1 MFYSSEKKLNFKD
14 VLIVPKSSKI
24 NSRKDVVLDTKILFP
39 ASGISWTG
47 VPIMASNM
55 DNVGTFEMGFALQN
69 FHMTNAVSKFY
80 NKDAWVKSISNGLD
94 LEFNFITFG
103 LQEISE
109 IDEIISYILQK
120 TNKNIKTIVFDIPN
134 GYIEKFS
141 KIISE
146 ARKEFPKLG
155 IIAGNV
161 VTSEGVR
168 LLMDSGADGV
178 KVGIGSGGVCDTT
191 ETTGIGYPQLSA
203 AIDCSLE
210 VKKYNG
216 FIVSDG
222 GVKITGDISKAFAA
236 GSGFVMLGSLLAAH
250 KESMA
255 PIIRKDNKN
264 FRELYGMSS
273 TQAMTKH
280 YGGVADYRT
289 SEGKSILV
297 EDRGP
302 VKNTLNKI
310 LGALRSTCTYINA
323 KNIGEIHENSSFII
337 L

>member
-80 NKDAWVKSISNGLD
+80 NKDAWVKSIRIGLD

>member
-39 ASGISWTG
+39 ASGINWTG

-203 AIDCSLE
+203 AIDCSIE

-222 GVKITGDISKAFAA
+222 GVKIPGDISKAFAA

-310 LGALRSTCTYINA
+310 LGAMRSTCTYINA

>member
-39 ASGISWTG
+39 ASGINWTG

-216 FIVSDG
+216 FTVSDG

-273 TQAMTKH
+273 TQAMVKH

-289 SEGKSILV
+289 SEGKLILV

-302 VKNTLNKI
+302 VKHTLNKI

-323 KNIGEIHENSSFII
+323 KNIGEIYENSSFII

>member
-203 AIDCSLE
+203 AIDCSHE

>member
-1 MFYSSEKKLNFKD
+1 MLYSSEKKLNFKD

>member
-120 TNKNIKTIVFDIPN
+120 TNKKIKTIVFDIPN

>member
-55 DNVGTFEMGFALQN
+55 DNVGTFEMGLALQN

-323 KNIGEIHENSSFII
+323 KNIGEIYENSSFII

>member
-39 ASGISWTG
+39 ASGINWTG

-203 AIDCSLE
+203 AIDCSIE

-222 GVKITGDISKAFAA
+222 GVKIPGDISKAFAA

>member
-39 ASGISWTG
+39 ASGINWTG

-161 VTSEGVR
+161 VTAEGVR

-203 AIDCSLE
+203 AIDCSIE

-222 GVKITGDISKAFAA
+222 GVKIPGDISKAFAA

-310 LGALRSTCTYINA
+310 LGAMRSTCTYINA

>member
-39 ASGISWTG
+39 ASGINWTG

-310 LGALRSTCTYINA
+310 LGAMRSTCTYINA

>member
-39 ASGISWTG
+39 ASGINWTG

-69 FHMTNAVSKFY
+69 FHMTNAVSKFC

-203 AIDCSLE
+203 AIDCSIE

>member
-39 ASGISWTG
+39 ASGINWTG

-69 FHMTNAVSKFY
+69 FHMANAVSKFY
-80 NKDAWVKSISNGLD
+80 NKDAWVKSIRNGLD

-146 ARKEFPKLG
+146 ARKQFPDLG

-161 VTSEGVR
+161 VTSEGVKQI
-168 LLMDSGADGV
+168 MDSGADGV

-191 ETTGIGYPQLSA
+191 ETTGIGYPQLA
-203 AIDCSLE
+203 AVIDCSIE
-210 VKKYNG
+210 VKKYGG

-255 PIIRKDNKN
+255 PIIRKENRN
-264 FRELYGMSS
+264 YRELYGMSS

-302 VKNTLNKI
+302 VKYTLNKM

-323 KNIGEIHENSSFII
+323 KNIGEIHKNSRFII

>member
-1 MFYSSEKKLNFKD
+1 MFYSNEKKLNFKD

>member
-39 ASGISWTG
+39 ASGINWTG

-120 TNKNIKTIVFDIPN
+120 TNKKIKTIVFDIPN

>member
-24 NSRKDVVLDTKILFP
+24 NSRKDVILDTKILFP
-39 ASGISWTG
+39 ASGINWTG

-80 NKDAWVKSISNGLD
+80 NKDAWVKSIRNGLD

-134 GYIEKFS
+134 GYLEKFS

-146 ARKEFPKLG
+146 ARKEFPNLG

-161 VTSEGVR
+161 VTSEGVKQI
-168 LLMDSGADGV
+168 MDSGADGV

-191 ETTGIGYPQLSA
+191 ETTGIGYPQLA
-203 AIDCSLE
+203 AVIDCSIE
-210 VKKYNG
+210 VKKYGG

-255 PIIRKDNKN
+255 PIIRKENRN
-264 FRELYGMSS
+264 YRELYGMSS
-273 TQAMTKH
+273 TKAMTKH

-302 VKNTLNKI
+302 VKYTLNKI
-310 LGALRSTCTYINA
+310 RGALRSTCTYINA
-323 KNIGEIHENSSFII
+323 KNIGEIHKNSRFII

>member
-39 ASGISWTG
+39 ASGINWTG

-69 FHMTNAVSKFY
+69 FHMANAVSKFY
-80 NKDAWVKSISNGLD
+80 NKDAWVKSIRNGLD

-109 IDEIISYILQK
+109 IYEIISYILQK

-146 ARKEFPKLG
+146 ARKQFPDLG

-161 VTSEGVR
+161 VTSEGVKQI
-168 LLMDSGADGV
+168 MDSGADGV

-191 ETTGIGYPQLSA
+191 ETTGIGYPQLA
-203 AIDCSLE
+203 AVIDCSIE
-210 VKKYNG
+210 VKKYGG

-255 PIIRKDNKN
+255 PIIRKENRN
-264 FRELYGMSS
+264 YRELYGMSS

-302 VKNTLNKI
+302 VKYTLNKM

-323 KNIGEIHENSSFII
+323 KNIGEIHKNSRFII

>member
-39 ASGISWTG
+39 ASGINWTG

-222 GVKITGDISKAFAA
+222 GVKIPGDISKAFAA

-310 LGALRSTCTYINA
+310 LGAMRSTCTYINA

>member
-203 AIDCSLE
+203 AIDCSIE

-216 FIVSDG
+216 FIVSDV

>member
-47 VPIMASNM
+47 VPIIASNM

-203 AIDCSLE
+203 AIDCSIE

>member
-39 ASGISWTG
+39 ASGINWTG

-161 VTSEGVR
+161 VTAEGVR

-203 AIDCSLE
+203 ALDCSLE

-222 GVKITGDISKAFAA
+222 GVKIPGDISKAFAA

-310 LGALRSTCTYINA
+310 LGAMRSTCTYINA

>member
-146 ARKEFPKLG
+146 ARKQFPDLG

-161 VTSEGVR
+161 VTSEGVKQI
-168 LLMDSGADGV
+168 MDSGADGV

-191 ETTGIGYPQLSA
+191 ETTGIGYPQLA
-203 AIDCSLE
+203 AVIDCSIE
-210 VKKYNG
+210 VKKYGG

-255 PIIRKDNKN
+255 PIIRKENRN
-264 FRELYGMSS
+264 YRELYGMSS

-302 VKNTLNKI
+302 VKYTLNKM

-323 KNIGEIHENSSFII
+323 KNIGEIHKNSRFII

>member
-39 ASGISWTG
+39 ASGINWTG

-161 VTSEGVR
+161 VTAEGVR

>member
-39 ASGISWTG
+39 ASGINWTG

-134 GYIEKFS
+134 GYIEKF
-141 KIISE
+141 
-146 ARKEFPKLG
+146 
-155 IIAGNV
+155 
-161 VTSEGVR
+161 
-168 LLMDSGADGV
+168 
-178 KVGIGSGGVCDTT
+178 
-191 ETTGIGYPQLSA
+191 
-203 AIDCSLE
+203 
-210 VKKYNG
+210 
-216 FIVSDG
+216 
-222 GVKITGDISKAFAA
+222 
-236 GSGFVMLGSLLAAH
+236 
-250 KESMA
+250 
-255 PIIRKDNKN
+255 
-264 FRELYGMSS
+264 
-273 TQAMTKH
+273 
-280 YGGVADYRT
+280 
-289 SEGKSILV
+289 
-297 EDRGP
+297 
-302 VKNTLNKI
+302 
-310 LGALRSTCTYINA
+310 
-323 KNIGEIHENSSFII
+323 
-337 L
+337 

>member
-69 FHMTNAVSKFY
+69 FHMANAVSKFY

-161 VTSEGVR
+161 VTAEGVR

>member
-203 AIDCSLE
+203 AIDCSIE

>member
-39 ASGISWTG
+39 ASGINWTG

-203 AIDCSLE
+203 AIDCSIE

-310 LGALRSTCTYINA
+310 LGAMRSTCTYINA

>member
-39 ASGISWTG
+39 ASGINWTG

-69 FHMTNAVSKFY
+69 FHMANAVSKFY
-80 NKDAWVKSISNGLD
+80 NKDAWVKSIRNGLD

-109 IDEIISYILQK
+109 IYEIISYILQK
-120 TNKNIKTIVFDIPN
+120 TNKNIKTIMFDIPN

-146 ARKEFPKLG
+146 ARKQFPDLG

-161 VTSEGVR
+161 VTSEGVKQI
-168 LLMDSGADGV
+168 MDSGADGV

-191 ETTGIGYPQLSA
+191 ETTGIGYPQLA
-203 AIDCSLE
+203 AVIDCSIE
-210 VKKYNG
+210 VKKYGG

-255 PIIRKDNKN
+255 PIIRKENRN
-264 FRELYGMSS
+264 YRELYGMSS

-302 VKNTLNKI
+302 VKYTLNKM

-323 KNIGEIHENSSFII
+323 KNIGEIHKNSRFII

>member
-1 MFYSSEKKLNFKD
+1 
-14 VLIVPKSSKI
+14 
-24 NSRKDVVLDTKILFP
+24 
-39 ASGISWTG
+39 
-47 VPIMASNM
+47 MASNM
-55 DNVGTFEMGFALQN
+55 DNVGTFEMGLALQN

-161 VTSEGVR
+161 VTSEGVK

>member
-161 VTSEGVR
+161 VTAEGVR

-222 GVKITGDISKAFAA
+222 GVKIPGDISKAFAA

-310 LGALRSTCTYINA
+310 LGAMRSTCTYINA

>member
-24 NSRKDVVLDTKILFP
+24 NSRKDVVLDTKIFFP
-39 ASGISWTG
+39 ASGINWTG

-161 VTSEGVR
+161 VTAEGVR

-203 AIDCSLE
+203 AIDCSIE

>member
-24 NSRKDVVLDTKILFP
+24 NSRKDVVLDTKIFFP
-39 ASGISWTG
+39 ASGINWTG

-161 VTSEGVR
+161 VTAEGVR

-210 VKKYNG
+210 AKKYNG

-222 GVKITGDISKAFAA
+222 GVKIPGDISKAFAA

-310 LGALRSTCTYINA
+310 LGAMRSTCTYINA

>member
-39 ASGISWTG
+39 ASGINWTG

-69 FHMTNAVSKFY
+69 FHMANAVSKFY
-80 NKDAWVKSISNGLD
+80 NKDAWVKSIRIGLD

-161 VTSEGVR
+161 VTAEGVR

>member
-39 ASGISWTG
+39 ASGINWTG

-161 VTSEGVR
+161 VTAEGVR

-203 AIDCSLE
+203 AIDCSIE

-222 GVKITGDISKAFAA
+222 GVKIPGDISKAFAA

>member
-55 DNVGTFEMGFALQN
+55 DNVGTFEMGLALQN

-161 VTSEGVR
+161 VTAEGVR

-310 LGALRSTCTYINA
+310 LGALRSTCSYINA

>member
-24 NSRKDVVLDTKILFP
+24 NSRKDVVLDTKIYFP
-39 ASGISWTG
+39 ASGINWTG

-161 VTSEGVR
+161 VTAEGVR

-310 LGALRSTCTYINA
+310 LGAMRSTCTYINA

>member
-39 ASGISWTG
+39 ASGINWTG

-161 VTSEGVR
+161 VTAEGVR

-203 AIDCSLE
+203 AIDCSIE

-310 LGALRSTCTYINA
+310 LGAMRSTCTYINA